1 MTSDRLIVIG
11 GSWGGT
17 RAAATILS
25 GLPADFGA
33 PIVIAQHR
41 AADSVGEP
49 MTNFLASRSALPV
62 IEVEDKDVI
71 EGGCVYLAPADYH
84 LLIEPGSF
92 ALSTD
97 QPVQFSR
104 PSIDVL
110 FDSAADS
117 YGAWAVGVLLTGANE
132 DGARGLGRLKRA
144 GAMTIV
150 QEPSTAERAEMPQ
163 AAVKRGAATLVLPLE
178 DIARHLIEIDGLA
191 RNEDG
196 RSA

>member
-1 MTSDRLIVIG
+1 MTRDHLVVIG

-25 GLPADFGA
+25 GLPVDFPA

-41 AADSVGEP
+41 GSDSIGKS
-49 MTNFLASRSALPV
+49 MTNFLASRSILPV
-62 IEVEDKDVI
+62 IEAEDKDAI
-71 EGGCVYLAPADYH
+71 EAGRVYLAPADYH
-84 LLIEPGSF
+84 LLIEPGSL

-97 QPVQFSR
+97 ERVQFSR

-117 YGAWAVGVLLTGANE
+117 YGARAVGVLLTGANE
-132 DGARGLGRLKRA
+132 DGARGLAHLKQV

-150 QEPSTAERAEMPQ
+150 QEPSTAERTEMPQ
-163 AAVKRGAATLVLPLE
+163 AAIKRDAATLVLPLE
-178 DIARHLIEIDGLA
+178 DIASHLAGMDEVAL
-191 RNEDG
+191 REDG
-196 RSA
+196 KIA

>member
-1 MTSDRLIVIG
+1 MTSEHLIVIG

-25 GLPADFGA
+25 GLPADFSA

-41 AADSVGEP
+41 GADSVGES
-49 MTNFLASRSALPV
+49 MTKFLASRSALPV

-71 EGGCVYLAPADYH
+71 ESGRVYLAPADYH
-84 LLIEPGSF
+84 LLIETGTF

-97 QPVQFSR
+97 ERVQFSR

-117 YGAWAVGVLLTGANE
+117 YGTRAVGVLLTGANE

-150 QEPSTAERAEMPQ
+150 QEPSTAERAEMPR
-163 AAVKRGAATLVLPLE
+163 AAVKRGAATIVLPLE
-178 DIARHLIEIDGLA
+178 DIARQLVEIDEVA
-191 RNEDG
+191 RHEDG
-196 RSA
+196 RTA